1 VKDIRGQ
8 LQALLAQRILVLD
21 GSWGVL
27 IHRRGLSEEEY
38 RGERFASHSHD
49 VKGDPDL
56 LNLTAPHVVSEI
68 HDAYFEAGADIATT
82 NTFTAT
88 SIGQADYAL
97 QDYAAEMSL
106 SGARLAREA
115 ADRWTERTPDRPR
128 FVAGSVGP
136 LNVTLSLSPKVDD
149 PAYRAVTFEQVQAAY
164 EEQIRALRDGGVD
177 LLLVETIFDT
187 LNAKAAIV
195 AAREAAPELPLW
207 LSFTAIDKS
216 GRNLSGQTSDAFWI
230 SVEHAEPFIVGVNC
244 SLGATEMRPFLEGL
258 ASVAS
263 TYVSCHPNA
272 GLPNAL
278 GLHDEQAADTS
289 RYLRAFAEDGLV
301 NLVGGCCGTTPEHT
315 HAIVRAVEGLPPR
328 RVPERSTHARFSG
341 LEPFVIGP
349 DTGFV
354 VVGERTNVTG
364 SARFRRLI
372 EANDFQGAVDVA
384 LEQVRGGANLLDV
397 NMDADLLDAEQAM
410 TRFLNLLATEPE
422 AARLP
427 IMVDSSRFSALEAG
441 LKCLQGKGVVNS
453 ISLKEGEEA
462 FLEQARIVRA
472 YGAAVVVMA
481 FDERGQAET
490 VERKVEI
497 LGRAY
502 DLLLEKAGFAPQDV
516 ILDPNILAVATGIE
530 EHAGFAKAFIDS
542 IPLLKERCPG
552 ALVSGGISNLSFA
565 FRGND
570 AVREAMHASFLYHAI
585 RAGLDMG
592 IVNAGQ
598 LAVYEDIER
607 ELLERVEDVLFDR
620 RPDATERLV
629 ELAGTITG
637 GGTERKLD
645 LSWREAPVEER
656 LAYALVHGMVDFIEE
671 DTEEARAASARPL
684 DVIEGPLMDGM
695 KIVGDLFGAGKMF
708 LPQVVKSARAMKR
721 AVAYLEPFMEAEK
734 TERQAAARVVLAT
747 VKGDVH
753 DIGKNIV
760 GVVLGCNG
768 YDVIDLGVMVPADR
782 ILETALEEGCDIV
795 GLSGLITPSLDEMV
809 SVAKEM
815 ERRGFE
821 LPLLIGGA
829 TTSRQHTAV
838 RIAPEYGQPTVHV
851 LDASRV
857 VGVVG
862 DLLDGDRRR
871 RLDAENRVDQERLRA
886 LHAEKGRKPL
896 LSLREAR
903 ERRTPIDWHEDD
915 LAAPPFTGSRVV
927 EEDLATLRE
936 YVDWSFFFHAWELKG
951 RYPAIL
957 DDPEKGAAAR
967 DLFAAA
973 NELLDEIVANGSLRA
988 SGVHGFWP
996 ARAEGDDVVLET
1008 PGPDSPSDGVRFPM
1022 LRQQADHADSRPN
1035 RSLADYVAPA
1045 ETGLAD
1051 HVGAFAVAIHG
1062 AEELA
1067 DRFAA
1072 ELDDYRAIM
1081 VRALADRFAEAFAE
1095 RLHET
1100 VRRAWYAPEES
1111 LTNAERIAERFRGIR
1126 PAYGYP
1132 ACPDHSEKRTLLAL
1146 LDAERAGIGITESF
1160 ATTPAA
1166 SVSGIYL
1173 AHPQARYFSVG
1184 RVGRDQV
1191 ADYAERKGVPLAEAE
1206 RWLRQNLA
1214 YEPD

>member
-1 VKDIRGQ
+1 MNDTRAQIEE
-8 LQALLAQRILVLD
+8 LLAERILVLD

-27 IHRRGLSEEEY
+27 IHRRGFSEEEY
-38 RGERFASHSHD
+38 RGARFADHSRD
-49 VKGDPDL
+49 VRGDPDL
-56 LNLTAPHVVSEI
+56 LNVTAPEIVSEI
-68 HDAYFEAGADIATT
+68 HHAYFEAGADIATT

-97 QDYAAEMSL
+97 QDVAAEMSL
-106 SGARLAREA
+106 EGARLARAA
-115 ADRWTERTPDRPR
+115 ADAWTERTPDRPR

-136 LNVTLSLSPKVDD
+136 LNVTLSLSPKVED
-149 PAYRAVTFEQVQAAY
+149 PAYRAVTFDQVQAAY

-177 LLLVETIFDT
+177 LLLIETIFDT

-195 AAREAAPELPLW
+195 AARKAAPELPLW

-230 SVEHAEPFIVGVNC
+230 SVEQAEPLIVGVNC
-244 SLGATEMRPFLEGL
+244 SLGATEMRPFLEAL
-258 ASVAS
+258 AGIAS

-315 HAIVRAVEGLPPR
+315 HAIARAVEGLPPR
-328 RVPERSTHARFSG
+328 RVPEGSRLSRFSG
-341 LEPFVIGP
+341 IDPFVVRP

-372 EANDFQGAVDVA
+372 EANDFEGAVDVA

-410 TRFLNLLATEPE
+410 TTFLNLLATEPE
-422 AARLP
+422 VARLP

-441 LKCLQGKGVVNS
+441 LRCLQGKGVVNS
-453 ISLKEGEEA
+453 ISLKEGEEP
-462 FLEQARIVRA
+462 FLEQAGVIRG

-481 FDERGQAET
+481 FDERGQAES
-490 VERKVEI
+490 VERKVAI

-502 DLLLEKAGFAPQDV
+502 DLLTQRAGFAPEDIV
-516 ILDPNILAVATGIE
+516 LDPNILAVATGIE
-530 EHAGFAKAFIDS
+530 EHATFAKAFIEA

-552 ALVSGGISNLSFA
+552 ALVSGGVSNLSFA

-570 AVREAMHASFLYHAI
+570 VVREAMHASFLYHAI

-598 LAVYEDIER
+598 LAVYEDIDP

-629 ELAGTITG
+629 EHAGTVTG
-637 GGTERKLD
+637 DATRRELD

-656 LAYALVHGMVDFIEE
+656 LAHALVHGVVDFIEE
-671 DTEEARAASARPL
+671 DTEEARQGVARPL

-695 KIVGDLFGAGKMF
+695 KIVGDLFGSGKMF

-734 TERQAAARVVLAT
+734 SERSAAARIVLGT

-768 YDVIDLGVMVPADR
+768 YEVIDLGVMVPADK
-782 ILETALEEGCDIV
+782 ILDVAVEQDCDIV

-838 RIAPEYGQPTVHV
+838 RIAP
-851 LDASRV
+851 
-857 VGVVG
+857 
-862 DLLDGDRRR
+862 
-871 RLDAENRVDQERLRA
+871 
-886 LHAEKGRKPL
+886 
-896 LSLREAR
+896 
-903 ERRTPIDWHEDD
+903 
-915 LAAPPFTGSRVV
+915 
-927 EEDLATLRE
+927 
-936 YVDWSFFFHAWELKG
+936 
-951 RYPAIL
+951 
-957 DDPEKGAAAR
+957 
-967 DLFAAA
+967 
-973 NELLDEIVANGSLRA
+973 
-988 SGVHGFWP
+988 
-996 ARAEGDDVVLET
+996 
-1008 PGPDSPSDGVRFPM
+1008 
-1022 LRQQADHADSRPN
+1022 
-1035 RSLADYVAPA
+1035 
-1045 ETGLAD
+1045 
-1051 HVGAFAVAIHG
+1051 
-1062 AEELA
+1062 
-1067 DRFAA
+1067 
-1072 ELDDYRAIM
+1072 
-1081 VRALADRFAEAFAE
+1081 
-1095 RLHET
+1095 
-1100 VRRAWYAPEES
+1100 
-1111 LTNAERIAERFRGIR
+1111 
-1126 PAYGYP
+1126 
-1132 ACPDHSEKRTLLAL
+1132 
-1146 LDAERAGIGITESF
+1146 
-1160 ATTPAA
+1160 
-1166 SVSGIYL
+1166 
-1173 AHPQARYFSVG
+1173 
-1184 RVGRDQV
+1184 
-1191 ADYAERKGVPLAEAE
+1191 
-1206 RWLRQNLA
+1206 
-1214 YEPD
+1214 